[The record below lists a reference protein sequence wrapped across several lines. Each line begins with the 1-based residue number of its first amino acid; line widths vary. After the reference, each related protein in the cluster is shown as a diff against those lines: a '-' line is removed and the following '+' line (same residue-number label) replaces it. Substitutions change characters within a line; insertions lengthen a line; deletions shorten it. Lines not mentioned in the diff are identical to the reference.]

1 MERGVEFVEPSP
13 EQFLALLQGDRVVG
27 RRTQLGGSIIPVYS
41 GSAVRQRGF
50 GFLSLLRSIGS
61 TVLPLVKNRVLPA
74 LAPVMGEFA
83 SGIVS
88 DLHSRSPGGGGG
100 IGFKESL
107 KRRGR
112 TALKRTWENMQHA
125 QQGGGLRKRHRRRR
139 RRTTRKTTRTR
150 SKAVGRC
157 GGRHRSR
164 KRTSTSKRRRGRK
177 QVGGSGTR
185 RRGRKVNPFGFGR
198 RVTKKKSTARK
209 TKRRVKRKPQLVAS
223 SFPSR
228 LDVFGGSG

>member
-74 LAPVMGEFA
+74 LAPAIGEFA

-88 DLHSRSPGGGGG
+88 DLHSRSPGGG
-100 IGFKESL
+100 IGFKKSL

-139 RRTTRKTTRTR
+139 RRTTRKTPRTR

-185 RRGRKVNPFGFGR
+185 RKVNPFGFGR
-198 RVTKKKSTARK
+198 RGTKKKRIARK